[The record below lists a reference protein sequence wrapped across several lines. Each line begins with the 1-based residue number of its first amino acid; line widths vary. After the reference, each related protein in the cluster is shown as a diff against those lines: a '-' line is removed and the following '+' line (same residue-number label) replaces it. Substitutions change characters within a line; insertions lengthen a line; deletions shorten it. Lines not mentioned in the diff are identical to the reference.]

1 MFHPM
6 VHSFHAMD
14 LLIFS
19 GSSFD
24 YGLNSMGGSEEI
36 PLKSES
42 GKVSVMDYQWQST
55 IFRGCFCQLVNRSFS
70 RLMIFW
76 GTVCYVSSR
85 TLLLTYSV
93 KGCKSRPIIIKG
105 SDILFISENLAKC
118 GGTIVSTFGAQC
130 YPQDV
135 VLPFDPKC
143 KY

>member
-6 VHSFHAMD
+6 VLSFHAMD

-55 IFRGCFCQLVNRSFS
+55 IFRGCFYQLVNRSFS

-76 GTVCYVSSR
+76 GTVCYVSS
-85 TLLLTYSV
+85 
-93 KGCKSRPIIIKG
+93 
-105 SDILFISENLAKC
+105 
-118 GGTIVSTFGAQC
+118 
-130 YPQDV
+130 
-135 VLPFDPKC
+135 
-143 KY
+143 